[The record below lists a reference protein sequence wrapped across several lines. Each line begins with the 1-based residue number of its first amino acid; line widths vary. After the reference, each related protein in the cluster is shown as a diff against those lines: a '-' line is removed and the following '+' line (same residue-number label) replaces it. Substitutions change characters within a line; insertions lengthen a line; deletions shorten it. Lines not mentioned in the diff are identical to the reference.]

1 MNFNSKSVIAVMLLS
16 TSLISCNKKDD
27 DDDKKL
33 NVSSTY
39 DGTTFNSHPVKAGID
54 ALIEVE
60 TTLPNNRP
68 GATGGVKEIT
78 SASLISDLSVGNP
91 SALDMASTTF
101 KSNLENVLLPEYQ
114 KNSKATADGAVIDW
128 SDLSATPNGGGSIY
142 IFSSEAVEIE
152 QIIIKGG
159 FAGVGFNY
167 AKNVLFSD
175 LENVTLG
182 QLDAALNLYGSDPS
196 FEMVRQSAKYSVQRS
211 KGGKTFHELIELE
224 FRTAQSAIK
233 QGFKSEKVTAIN
245 NILLLWE
252 EALAA
257 QIIFYAYDVIDYFT
271 KTTITDE
278 DRSKSCHAWGEA
290 VGIMHGFYK
299 VTGKKI
305 TDAQIESVLENL
317 NATTNGLGNPADIEE
332 DLTKLAN
339 INTAIDELAT
349 IYGLNKNDHKRN

>member
-1 MNFNSKSVIAVMLLS
+1 MKFNSKSVIAVMLLS
-16 TSLISCNKKDD
+16 ASLISCNKKD

-39 DGTTFNSHPVKAGID
+39 DGTTFNSHPVKEGID

-68 GATGGVKEIT
+68 GAAGGVKEIT

-91 SALDMASTTF
+91 SALDMASTEF
-101 KSNLENVLLPEYQ
+101 KNNLKNVLFPEYQ

-128 SDLSATPNGGGSIY
+128 SDLSATPNGGGDIY
-142 IFSSEAVEIE
+142 IFNSDAVEIE

-175 LENVTLG
+175 LENVTLA
-182 QLDAALNLYGSDPS
+182 QLDAALNLYGSNPT
-196 FEMVRQSAKYSVQRS
+196 FENVFQTAKYSTQRS
-211 KGGKTFHELIELE
+211 KGNNTYHELIQLE

-233 QGFKSEKVTAIN
+233 QGFNAEKVAAIN

-252 EALAA
+252 ESLAA
-257 QIIFYAYDVIDYFT
+257 QIILYSFDVIDYFT

-290 VGIMHGFYK
+290 VGMLHGFYK

-317 NATTNGLGNPADIEE
+317 NATTNGLGKPAEIEG

-339 INTAIDELAT
+339 VTAAIDELAA